1 MNKNIITIGSIVAVA
16 VLGTIFTQLGLNWF
30 ESLAKPSQW
39 VPQFIFPIVWTT
51 IYLIFGYVLIKQQKS
66 EKLPQKTII
75 LLIINGVLNVL
86 WCLCFF
92 TLHLTLVGNIVII
105 INTIFAYLLWQDILK
120 TSTLHG
126 WLVFIYAIWLSL
138 ATSLNTA
145 VWILN

>member
-105 INTIFAYLLWQDILK
+105 INK
-120 TSTLHG
+120 S
-126 WLVFIYAIWLSL
+126 
-138 ATSLNTA
+138 
-145 VWILN
+145 